1 MKASE
6 LALHLRTYL
15 ASHEDCEVKLFCEQV
30 VFDDVFDVNSCEVIT
45 DVRVVNDWLLPG
57 ESLIV
62 GDAENPGKYLVLFYN
77 SKDVPRN

>member
-1 MKASE
+1 MKASD

-30 VFDDVFDVNSCEVIT
+30 VFDDCFDVNHCENIT
-45 DVRVVNDWLLPG
+45 DVRVVNDWPLPG

-62 GDAENPGKYLVLFYN
+62 GDAESPGKYLVLFYN
-77 SKDVPRN
+77 SSDVRR